1 MREIARRQSNVA
13 APTLQQP
20 TPEDEEDRQRILAID
35 QVTVVSEDEIGTED
49 AWRNGRPV
57 RATSGGAHDNGEDR
71 SFVEDSV
78 QDEDESIETLTFGND
93 EERKRNAFNFC
104 LINARSLL

>member
-49 AWRNGRPV
+49 A
-57 RATSGGAHDNGEDR
+57 
-71 SFVEDSV
+71 
-78 QDEDESIETLTFGND
+78 
-93 EERKRNAFNFC
+93 
-104 LINARSLL
+104 